1 MKETKRSTTKEPKGR
16 VRPVDPPAI
25 TGRESPRELLETFFP
40 AYAGRGLREAHR
52 LMRTSIEEDHAVFA
66 TLSGA
71 MTPAGMHQSCV
82 IPMIEAGWISCLT
95 TTGANLYHDLH
106 RTLGHLIQEVN
117 PAGDDT
123 AYRRER
129 IIRIYDLGFDEEVL
143 LDTDRFFCE
152 LLKTQPFQRRMTTAE
167 LHFEIGRAVAQIED
181 ERKIA
186 RPSLLAS
193 CYRHR
198 VPIFVGAPQDGSIYL
213 NVVKMEREDPENF
226 EFRLDVARDV
236 YSMAALQHW
245 ARQGR
250 RDSAA
255 RILDRRN
262 SAAAGKSARAA
273 KAPASDGQA
282 SIWIFG
288 GGVPKNY
295 TLQGEPLLS
304 QILGVDAR
312 GFDVDVQVCVDVMD
326 NGALSSCS
334 AGEGHTWGKT
344 SIECVESRSVYL
356 RNDVTVALP
365 ILTQALLSDPK
376 LRRPQRRLYDRLPQA
391 IAALD
396 AAWMT

>member
-1 MKETKRSTTKEPKGR
+1 METSKGPKASSGAAKRLAPR
-16 VRPVDPPAI
+16 VRPVDPPAL
-25 TGRESPRELLETFFP
+25 TGQESPRELLEGFFP
-40 AYAGRGLREAHR
+40 AYVGRGLREAHR
-52 LMRTSIEEDHAVFA
+52 LMRTSVEEDHAVFA

-82 IPMIEAGWISCLT
+82 IPMVERGFIQCLT

-106 RTLGHLIQEVN
+106 RTLGHLIHEVN
-117 PAGDDT
+117 PAGDDG
-123 AYRRER
+123 AYRRSR
-129 IIRIYDLGFDEEVL
+129 IIRIYDLGFDEDVL

-152 LLKTQPFQRRMTTAE
+152 LLKTKPFQRAMTTPE
-167 LHFEIGRAVAQIED
+167 LHFEIGRVVAGIED
-181 ERKIA
+181 EKKLP
-186 RPSLLAS
+186 RPSLLAT
-193 CYRHR
+193 CFRHG

-213 NVVKMEREDPENF
+213 NVVKLEREDPEKF
-226 EFRLDVARDV
+226 RFRLDVARDV

-245 ARQGR
+245 ARNG
-250 RDSAA
+250 A
-255 RILDRRN
+255 RTNAKSR
-262 SAAAGKSARAA
+262 AAAG
-273 KAPASDGQA
+273 QA
-282 SIWIFG
+282 SVWIFG

-312 GFDVDVQVCVDVMD
+312 GFDIDVQICVDVSD

-365 ILTQALLSDPK
+365 VLTQALLSDKK

-396 AAWMT
+396 AAWMK

>member
-1 MKETKRSTTKEPKGR
+1 MEPKHAR
-16 VRPVDPPAI
+16 APKPAASRSRPRPVDPPAI
-25 TGRESPRELLETFFP
+25 TGRESPRELLERNFP
-40 AYAGRGLREAHR
+40 AFAGRGLREAHR
-52 LMRTSIEEDHAVFA
+52 LMRTSIEEDHVVFA

-82 IPMIEAGWISCLT
+82 IPLIEAGFIHCIT

-106 RTLGHLIQEVN
+106 RTLGHAISEVN

-123 AYRRER
+123 AYRRAR

-152 LLKTQPFQRRMTTAE
+152 LLKSKPFQKAMTTPE
-167 LHFEIGRAVAQIED
+167 LHHEIGRIVAGLEE

-186 RPSLLAS
+186 RPSLLAA
-193 CYRHR
+193 CFRHG

-213 NVVKMEREDPENF
+213 NVVKLEREDPKGF
-226 EFRLDVARDV
+226 KFRLDVARDV
-236 YSMAALQHW
+236 YSMAALQHF
-245 ARQGR
+245 ARAEKKGKGPR
-250 RDSAA
+250 T
-255 RILDRRN
+255 
-262 SAAAGKSARAA
+262 AAGGAA
-273 KAPASDGQA
+273 QCSV
-282 SIWIFG
+282 WIFG

-312 GFDVDVQVCVDVMD
+312 GFDVDVQVCVDVAD

-356 RNDVTVALP
+356 RTDVTVALP
-365 ILTQALLSDPK
+365 VLTQALLSDPG
-376 LRRPQRRLYDRLPQA
+376 LRRPQKRLYDRLPAA
-391 IAALD
+391 IEALD
-396 AAWMT
+396 AAWLKKR

>member
-1 MKETKRSTTKEPKGR
+1 MNPSKTKPNAKSKPKAR
-16 VRPVDPPAI
+16 ARPVDPPAL
-25 TGRESPRELLETFFP
+25 TGAESPRELLEGFFP
-40 AYAGRGLREAHR
+40 AYVGRGLREAHR

-82 IPMIEAGWISCLT
+82 IPMLERGFIQCLT

-106 RTLGHLIQEVN
+106 RTLGHLIHEVN
-117 PAGDDT
+117 PAGNDGE
-123 AYRRER
+123 YRKAR
-129 IIRIYDLGFDEEVL
+129 IIRIYDLGFDEDVL

-152 LLKTQPFQRRMTTAE
+152 LLQTKPFQRAMTTPE
-167 LHFEIGRAVAQIED
+167 LHFEIGRVVAQIED
-181 ERKIA
+181 ERKLP
-186 RPSLLAS
+186 RPSLLAT
-193 CYRHR
+193 CFRHG
-198 VPIFVGAPQDGSIYL
+198 VPVFVGAPQDGSIYL
-213 NVVKMEREDPENF
+213 NVVKLEREDPERF
-226 EFRLDVARDV
+226 KFRLDVARDV

-245 ARQGR
+245 ARNG
-250 RDSAA
+250 APTKA
-255 RILDRRN
+255 KKG
-262 SAAAGKSARAA
+262 AAA
-273 KAPASDGQA
+273 DQA
-282 SIWIFG
+282 SVWIFG

-312 GFDVDVQVCVDVMD
+312 GFDIDVQICVDVSD

-365 ILTQALLSDPK
+365 ILTQALLSDKK
-376 LRRPQRRLYDRLPQA
+376 LRRPARRLYDRLPQA

-396 AAWMT
+396 AAWMK

>member
-1 MKETKRSTTKEPKGR
+1 METQKGTKKASSGAAKRRAPR
-16 VRPVDPPAI
+16 VRPVDPPAL
-25 TGRESPRELLETFFP
+25 TGQESPRELLEGFFP
-40 AYAGRGLREAHR
+40 AYVGRGLREAHR
-52 LMRTSIEEDHAVFA
+52 LMRTSVEEDHAVFA

-82 IPMIEAGWISCLT
+82 IPMVERGFIQCLT

-106 RTLGHLIQEVN
+106 RTLGHLIHEVN
-117 PAGDDT
+117 PAGDDG
-123 AYRRER
+123 AYRRSR
-129 IIRIYDLGFDEEVL
+129 IIRIYDLGFDEDVL

-152 LLKTQPFQRRMTTAE
+152 LLKTKPFQRAMTTPE
-167 LHFEIGRAVAQIED
+167 LHFEIGRVVAGIED
-181 ERKIA
+181 EKRLP
-186 RPSLLAS
+186 RPSLLAT
-193 CYRHR
+193 CFRHG

-213 NVVKMEREDPENF
+213 NVVKLEREDPEKF
-226 EFRLDVARDV
+226 KFRLDVARDV

-245 ARQGR
+245 ARNG
-250 RDSAA
+250 A
-255 RILDRRN
+255 RTNAKSR
-262 SAAAGKSARAA
+262 AAAG
-273 KAPASDGQA
+273 QA
-282 SIWIFG
+282 SVWIFG

-312 GFDVDVQVCVDVMD
+312 GFDIDVQICVDVSD

-365 ILTQALLSDPK
+365 VLTQALLSDKK

-396 AAWMT
+396 AAWMK

>member
-1 MKETKRSTTKEPKGR
+1 METQKGTKKASSGAAKRRAPR
-16 VRPVDPPAI
+16 VRPVDPPAL
-25 TGRESPRELLETFFP
+25 TGQESPRELLEGFFP
-40 AYAGRGLREAHR
+40 AYVGRGLREAHR
-52 LMRTSIEEDHAVFA
+52 LMRTSVEEDHAVFA

-82 IPMIEAGWISCLT
+82 IPMVERGFIQCLT

-106 RTLGHLIQEVN
+106 RTLGHLIHEVN
-117 PAGDDT
+117 PAGDDG
-123 AYRRER
+123 AYRRSR
-129 IIRIYDLGFDEEVL
+129 IIRIYDLGFDEDVL

-152 LLKTQPFQRRMTTAE
+152 LLKTKPFQRAMTTPE
-167 LHFEIGRAVAQIED
+167 LHFEIGRVVAGIED
-181 ERKIA
+181 EKKLP
-186 RPSLLAS
+186 RPSLLAT
-193 CYRHR
+193 CFRHG

-213 NVVKMEREDPENF
+213 NVVKLEREDPEKF
-226 EFRLDVARDV
+226 RFRLDVARDV

-245 ARQGR
+245 ARNG
-250 RDSAA
+250 A
-255 RILDRRN
+255 RTNAKSR
-262 SAAAGKSARAA
+262 AAAG
-273 KAPASDGQA
+273 QA
-282 SIWIFG
+282 SVWIFG

-312 GFDVDVQVCVDVMD
+312 GFDIDVQICVDVSD

-365 ILTQALLSDPK
+365 VLTQALLSDKK

-396 AAWMT
+396 AAWMK

>member
-1 MKETKRSTTKEPKGR
+1 MKNSNPSKISSKRR
-16 VRPVDPPAI
+16 VRPVNPPAL
-25 TGRESPRELLETFFP
+25 TGKEAPRELLERFFP
-40 AYAGRGLREAHR
+40 AFAGRGLREAHR
-52 LMRTSIEEDHAVFA
+52 LMRTSLEEDHAVFA

-82 IPMIEAGWISCLT
+82 IPMIEAGFLSCLT

-106 RTLGHLIQEVN
+106 RTLGHLIHEVN

-123 AYRRER
+123 AFRRER
-129 IIRIYDLGFDEEVL
+129 IIRIYDLGFDEDVL
-143 LDTDRFFCE
+143 LDTDRFFCR
-152 LLKTQPFQRRMTTAE
+152 LLKTKPFQRPMSTAE

-181 ERKIA
+181 EKKLP
-186 RPSLLAS
+186 RPSLLAT
-193 CYRHR
+193 CFRHG

-213 NVVKMEREDPENF
+213 NVVKMEREDPEGF
-226 EFRLDVARDV
+226 RFRLDVARDV

-245 ARQGR
+245 SRTGR
-250 RDSAA
+250 KPAA
-255 RILDRRN
+255 RSN
-262 SAAAGKSARAA
+262 GKSNA
-273 KAPASDGQA
+273 KSGPKQDDNQA

-312 GFDVDVQVCVDVMD
+312 GFDVDVQVCVDVVD

-356 RNDVTVALP
+356 RTDVTIALP
-365 ILTQALLSDPK
+365 ILTQALLADRK
-376 LRRPQRRLYDRLPQA
+376 LRRAPMRLYDRLPAA

-396 AAWMT
+396 AAWKKPARARPNVAS

>member
-1 MKETKRSTTKEPKGR
+1 MNPSKTKSIAKSKPKAR
-16 VRPVDPPAI
+16 ARPVDPPAL
-25 TGRESPRELLETFFP
+25 TGSESPRELLEGFFP
-40 AYAGRGLREAHR
+40 AYVGRGLREAHR

-82 IPMIEAGWISCLT
+82 IPMIERGFIQCLT

-106 RTLGHLIQEVN
+106 RTLGHLIHEVN
-117 PAGDDT
+117 PAGDDGE
-123 AYRRER
+123 YRKSR
-129 IIRIYDLGFDEEVL
+129 IIRIYDLGFDEDVL

-152 LLKTQPFQRRMTTAE
+152 LLETKPFQRAMTTPE
-167 LHFEIGRAVAQIED
+167 LHFEIGRVVAKIED
-181 ERKIA
+181 EKRLP
-186 RPSLLAS
+186 RPSLLAT
-193 CYRHR
+193 CFRHG
-198 VPIFVGAPQDGSIYL
+198 VPVFVGAPQDGSIYL
-213 NVVKMEREDPENF
+213 NVVKLEREDPERF
-226 EFRLDVARDV
+226 QFRLDVARDV
-236 YSMAALQHW
+236 YSMAAQQHR
-245 ARQGR
+245 ARNGAPTKAKSR
-250 RDSAA
+250 
-255 RILDRRN
+255 
-262 SAAAGKSARAA
+262 AAAG
-273 KAPASDGQA
+273 QA
-282 SIWIFG
+282 SVWIFG

-312 GFDVDVQVCVDVMD
+312 GFDIDVQICVDVSD

-376 LRRPQRRLYDRLPQA
+376 LRRKPRRLYDRLPQA

-396 AAWMT
+396 AAWMK

>member
-1 MKETKRSTTKEPKGR
+1 METSKGPKASSGAAKRRAPR
-16 VRPVDPPAI
+16 VRPVDPPAL
-25 TGRESPRELLETFFP
+25 TGQESPRELLEGFFP
-40 AYAGRGLREAHR
+40 AYVGRGLREAHR
-52 LMRTSIEEDHAVFA
+52 LMRTSVEEDHAVFA

-82 IPMIEAGWISCLT
+82 IPMVERGFIQCLT

-106 RTLGHLIQEVN
+106 RTLGHLIHEVN
-117 PAGDDT
+117 PAGDDG
-123 AYRRER
+123 AYRRSR
-129 IIRIYDLGFDEEVL
+129 IIRIYDLGFDEDVL

-152 LLKTQPFQRRMTTAE
+152 LLKTKPFQRAMTTPE
-167 LHFEIGRAVAQIED
+167 LHFEIGRVVAGIED
-181 ERKIA
+181 EKKLP
-186 RPSLLAS
+186 RPSLLAT
-193 CYRHR
+193 CFRHG

-213 NVVKMEREDPENF
+213 NVVKLEREDPEKF
-226 EFRLDVARDV
+226 KFRLEVARDV

-245 ARQGR
+245 ARNG
-250 RDSAA
+250 A
-255 RILDRRN
+255 RTNAKSR
-262 SAAAGKSARAA
+262 AAAG
-273 KAPASDGQA
+273 QA
-282 SIWIFG
+282 SVWIFG

-312 GFDVDVQVCVDVMD
+312 GFDIDVQICVDVSD

-365 ILTQALLSDPK
+365 VLTQALLSDKK

-396 AAWMT
+396 AAWMK

>member
-1 MKETKRSTTKEPKGR
+1 METQKGTKKASSGAAKRRAPR
-16 VRPVDPPAI
+16 VRPVDPPAL
-25 TGRESPRELLETFFP
+25 TGQESPRALLEGFFP
-40 AYAGRGLREAHR
+40 AYVGRGLREAHR

-82 IPMIEAGWISCLT
+82 IPMVERGFIQCLT

-106 RTLGHLIQEVN
+106 RTLGHLIHEVN
-117 PAGDDT
+117 PAGDDG
-123 AYRRER
+123 AYRRSR
-129 IIRIYDLGFDEEVL
+129 IIRIYDLGFDEDVL

-152 LLKTQPFQRRMTTAE
+152 LLKTKPFQRAMTTPE
-167 LHFEIGRAVAQIED
+167 LHFEIGRVVAGIED
-181 ERKIA
+181 EKRLP
-186 RPSLLAS
+186 RPSLLAT
-193 CYRHR
+193 CFRHG

-213 NVVKMEREDPENF
+213 NVVKLEREDPERF
-226 EFRLDVARDV
+226 KFRLDVARDV

-245 ARQGR
+245 ARNG
-250 RDSAA
+250 A
-255 RILDRRN
+255 RTNAKSR
-262 SAAAGKSARAA
+262 AAAG
-273 KAPASDGQA
+273 QA
-282 SIWIFG
+282 SVWIFG

-312 GFDVDVQVCVDVMD
+312 GFDVDVQICVDVSD

-365 ILTQALLSDPK
+365 VLTQALLSDK
-376 LRRPQRRLYDRLPQA
+376 RLRRPQRRLYDRLPQA

-396 AAWMT
+396 AAWMK

>member
-1 MKETKRSTTKEPKGR
+1 MESQKRSPATPGPAKRRAPR
-16 VRPVDPPAI
+16 VRPVDPPAL
-25 TGRESPRELLETFFP
+25 TGAESPRALLEGFFP
-40 AYAGRGLREAHR
+40 AYVGRGLREAHR

-82 IPMIEAGWISCLT
+82 IPMIERGFIQCLT

-106 RTLGHLIQEVN
+106 RTLGHLIHEVN
-117 PAGDDT
+117 PAGDDG
-123 AYRRER
+123 AYRKAR
-129 IIRIYDLGFDEEVL
+129 IIRIYDLGFDEDVL

-152 LLKTQPFQRRMTTAE
+152 LLKTKPFQRAMTTPE
-167 LHFEIGRAVAQIED
+167 LHFEIGRVVAGIED
-181 ERKIA
+181 KKKLP
-186 RPSLLAS
+186 RPSLLAT
-193 CYRHR
+193 CYRHG

-213 NVVKMEREDPENF
+213 NVVKLEREDPGKF
-226 EFRLDVARDV
+226 KFRLDVARDV
-236 YSMAALQHW
+236 YAMAALQHF
-245 ARQGR
+245 
-250 RDSAA
+250 
-255 RILDRRN
+255 
-262 SAAAGKSARAA
+262 ARADKKGSGPRA
-273 KAPASDGQA
+273 ASRGAAQC
-282 SIWIFG
+282 SVWIFG

-312 GFDVDVQVCVDVMD
+312 GFDIDVQICVDVSD